1 MPGSASQKQYH
12 LIKKH
17 PVHKRAEIKMSDNA
31 ALMSINE
38 DSNDFTFKND
48 GKVTTTDLAKTG
60 MFGIA
65 DVSVKLPV
73 DNAKHKVLSS
83 NEIQNQQGLKPAYE
97 TPDCY
102 NATFFHIPAKLPAI
116 SI

>member
-1 MPGSASQKQYH
+1 MPAAASQKHYH

-17 PVHKRAEIKMSDNA
+17 PVHKRAEIKMSENA

-38 DSNDFTFKND
+38 DSNDFTFKNH
-48 GKVTTTDLAKTG
+48 GKGTTTDLAKTG

-73 DNAKHKVLSS
+73 DNAKYKVLSS
-83 NEIQNQQGLKPAYE
+83 KDIKNQ
-97 TPDCY
+97 
-102 NATFFHIPAKLPAI
+102 
-116 SI
+116 